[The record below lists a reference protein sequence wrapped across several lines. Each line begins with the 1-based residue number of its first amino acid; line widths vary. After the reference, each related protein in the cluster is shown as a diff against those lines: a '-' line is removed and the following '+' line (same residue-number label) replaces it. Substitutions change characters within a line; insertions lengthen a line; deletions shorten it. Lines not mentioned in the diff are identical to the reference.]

1 MDKQSGVYLTIDDQ
15 SFQTGGASLLRVIV
29 PMLTTKGELGMNYV
43 TAETFKDILGY
54 DLDYNSNYY
63 GLAKILEK
71 VSYAYVWRLNQ
82 GAKMANAYFLSTSSD
97 KESSDDCETFEDI
110 TMLDPAP
117 IFAAANTTVGN
128 AGTTAIKF
136 TPLPISSSVPNEG
149 ASPSTPQTIVV
160 EDVSPREEKELYGKT
175 IKNGC
180 VIYDSVGESVI
191 AIIMPNYDDEL
202 RVYKVVDGE
211 IVDDVITTDL
221 YNIWTDGTKF
231 YNALMQETIEP
242 QGEPG
247 TPNVIGTVRNTN
259 YNVSTNVWEVGDKS
273 YNEDLGEITPEGTK
287 GSTTALAD
295 VYIAD
300 GTETYL
306 SPAHWYGTT
315 DAGTTFYEI
324 RKLNTT
330 WDSSQIVEITNA
342 DVNTELANL
351 YAGSKFTQLDY
362 CVYTHSVETGMY
374 QQNMDVWRKVISLSS
389 TMIVVNPT
397 PETNTDIITALENAS
412 DITISHIVYTYEYV
426 SQVNA
431 IGTAEWDSEN
441 NLTME
446 LVAQPSKESY
456 FTIERIPVEIKE
468 WTVNIADYADNQY
481 RIKKSV
487 EVSTNPESEIYW
499 KNIDFGD
506 VQIFIDGNISS
517 NWDAIRDYITLD
529 NGSNGDNNII
539 ASEIDLTPL
548 ETSPCNIIAMNG
560 ITNYKVANKIAAKA
574 KDYFMHTFVD
584 VPAFKS
590 YADAENWKKNV
601 YANEY
606 VAIGG
611 RPDEVEIA
619 EDKYIYVYPSVSYI
633 AIFADMLSNYGYLC
647 YPPAGATYGNIS
659 VEKLMECDYEKF
671 GTELK
676 TNRINWQRSTNN
688 GTMMWEQ
695 RTNYA
700 LNTDLSYI
708 APVFIVDQIREQ
720 IVTFEQQFV
729 FRYATPT
736 DLLNQ
741 ESGLTKIL
749 TDLQTKNFVYAFK
762 INMPTFAEAQKA
774 GRTLIIPIEVAIM
787 KDSEVIEIN
796 VALVN
801 A

>member
-15 SFQTGGASLLRVIV
+15 SFQTGGASLLRTII
-29 PMLTTKGELGMNYV
+29 PMLTTKGKLGMNYV
-43 TAETFKDILGY
+43 TAENFKDILGY
-54 DLDYNSNYY
+54 DLDYNANYY

-82 GAKMANAYFLSTSSD
+82 NAKMANAYFVSTSSN
-97 KESSDDCETFEDI
+97 KESNEDCETFEDI
-110 TMLDPAP
+110 TMLDPTP
-117 IFAAANTTVGN
+117 VLAAANTSVGD
-128 AGTTAIKF
+128 AGVTAIKF
-136 TPLPISSSVPNEG
+136 APLPISSSVPNEG
-149 ASPSTPQTIVV
+149 ASPSTPQTIVI
-160 EDVSPREEKELYGKT
+160 EDVSPREEKNLYGKT

-180 VIYDSVGESVI
+180 VLYDSVGESVV
-191 AIIMPNYDDEL
+191 AVIMLNHDDEL

-211 IVDDVITTDL
+211 IITDVITVDL

-231 YNALMQETIEP
+231 YNALMQETVEP

-247 TPNVIGTVRNTN
+247 TPKVIGTVRNTN
-259 YNVSTNVWEVGDKS
+259 YDVHDNVWELDGKS
-273 YNEDLGEITPEGTK
+273 YNEDLAEITPEGTK
-287 GSTTALAD
+287 GSPTAFAD

-306 SPAHWYGTT
+306 SPAHWYGTA

-330 WDSSQIVEITNA
+330 WGTSEVVEITNA
-342 DVNTELANL
+342 NVNTELSNL
-351 YAGSKFTQLDY
+351 YAGSKFGELKY
-362 CVYTHSVETGMY
+362 YVYTRSVETGMY
-374 QQNMDVWRKVISLSS
+374 QQNMDVWRKVVSLSS
-389 TMIVVNPT
+389 TMIVVNPA
-397 PETNTDIITALENAS
+397 PETNIDIIAALNSATN
-412 DITISHIVYTYEYV
+412 ITISHNIYTYEYV

-431 IGTAEWDSEN
+431 IGTASWDAEN
-441 NLTME
+441 TLTME
-446 LVAQPSKESY
+446 LVAQPSKDSY
-456 FTIERIPVEIKE
+456 YTVERIPVSVKD
-468 WTVNIADYADNQY
+468 WRVTIADYADSQY

-487 EVSTNPESEIYW
+487 DMSTNSESDIYW
-499 KNIDFGD
+499 KNLDFGD
-506 VQIFIDGNISS
+506 VQLFINGNISS
-517 NWDAIRDYITLD
+517 NWDAIRDYFTLD
-529 NGSNGDNNII
+529 NGSNGSNNIV

-548 ETSPCNIIAMNG
+548 ETSPCNVIAMNG

-584 VPAFKS
+584 APAFKFYS
-590 YADAENWKKNV
+590 DLENWKKNV
-601 YANEY
+601 YTNEY
-606 VAIGG
+606 VAIGS
-611 RPDEVEIA
+611 RPDEVEIE
-619 EDKYIYVYPSVSYI
+619 EDKYIYVYPSVNYV
-633 AIFADMLSNYGYLC
+633 AILADMLSSYGYLC

-695 RTNYA
+695 RTTYA

-729 FRYATPT
+729 FRYSTPT

-749 TDLQTKNFVYAFK
+749 TDLQTKNFVYSFK

-774 GRTLIIPIEVAIM
+774 GRTLTIPIEVAIM
-787 KDSEVIEIN
+787 KDSEVININ